1 MTKNL
6 GIITEPK
13 SIRINIPIKI
23 NESLEHDNKII
34 VNCNEYLVNI
44 QKKRLANYCS
54 NMGMNIKK
62 ELSSLLESLN

>member
-34 VNCNEYLVNI
+34 VNCNEYLTEYTKKETS
-44 QKKRLANYCS
+44 QLLLKYGHEHKKRT
-54 NMGMNIKK
+54 
-62 ELSSLLESLN
+62 